1 MSTSGAGPG
10 PARPARRPAALA
22 DLALHVVAGAFV
34 VVLLGTVTAG
44 IVFRALNEPLSWT
57 DEAAGYLMVW
67 LGCLGWMIATRRRS
81 HIRIRYFLDKL
92 SGPPSRAVET
102 LLQAGVALFGAVVA
116 WYSVHLVRTNADI
129 EAISMPL
136 AVAWMYVPLLPAGL
150 LTLVQALVDIARL
163 WRPGAAGP
171 LAPAGTAPPGQQ
183 GVGL

>member
-1 MSTSGAGPG
+1 VNTPGAGPG

-22 DLALHVVAGAFV
+22 DLALHVVAGVFV

-116 WYSVHLVRTNADI
+116 WYSVHL
-129 EAISMPL
+129 

-171 LAPAGTAPPGQQ
+171 LAPAGTASPGQQ